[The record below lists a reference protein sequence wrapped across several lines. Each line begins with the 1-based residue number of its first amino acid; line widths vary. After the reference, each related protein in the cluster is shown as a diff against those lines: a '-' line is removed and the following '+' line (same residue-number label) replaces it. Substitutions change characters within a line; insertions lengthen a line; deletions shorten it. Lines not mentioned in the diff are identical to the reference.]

1 MANKACIGKVLI
13 IGGGY
18 AGISCAIQLMES
30 NFHVIL
36 IDSKISFLKKT
47 QLHYSTHLPLS
58 RLRVEYQ
65 KISKR
70 FGFDFICSNVQITL
84 QLLKEWQREKQIKI
98 EGRNIEFD
106 YLVIS
111 TGSRSSYCLKDGKED
126 CVDLEGLRKR
136 SAGKFL
142 QNLLRQDKPCPK
154 ISLIGGGVTSIQFL
168 FEIHTWLQKRQ
179 KGFELHLFYKGD
191 RLLPSYP
198 QTFHDYC
205 TNKLSEHGIHYHP
218 NLWLKETK
226 PDRKIIFENKQN
238 KNIEIDSDL
247 SFIFTGVKPYP
258 TLFQTD
264 AYGRIVISGDHQ
276 NEKILENVYAA
287 GDCSSYPEGL
297 NSLTAQAAVRKGQLV
312 ATNILR
318 YSKKQELMKYLYPC
332 LGSFV
337 SLGPWDGIGWLLVS
351 FNTLKGLSA
360 FTVKEA
366 VKASLG
372 PIA

>member
-136 SAGKFL
+136 SAGKF
-142 QNLLRQDKPCPK
+142 
-154 ISLIGGGVTSIQFL
+154 V
-168 FEIHTWLQKRQ
+168 HW
-179 KGFELHLFYKGD
+179 
-191 RLLPSYP
+191 
-198 QTFHDYC
+198 
-205 TNKLSEHGIHYHP
+205 NK
-218 NLWLKETK
+218 
-226 PDRKIIFENKQN
+226 
-238 KNIEIDSDL
+238 
-247 SFIFTGVKPYP
+247 
-258 TLFQTD
+258 
-264 AYGRIVISGDHQ
+264 
-276 NEKILENVYAA
+276 
-287 GDCSSYPEGL
+287 
-297 NSLTAQAAVRKGQLV
+297 
-312 ATNILR
+312 
-318 YSKKQELMKYLYPC
+318 
-332 LGSFV
+332 
-337 SLGPWDGIGWLLVS
+337 
-351 FNTLKGLSA
+351 
-360 FTVKEA
+360 
-366 VKASLG
+366 
-372 PIA
+372 